1 LVLEYCWAGDI
12 TPLIGKIEEDD
23 AKHLIV
29 QIAEGLAY
37 LHEQKIIHKDI
48 KPENIQMNN
57 RAKISELGISKLMGT
72 SNESTIVG
80 TPFYLAP
87 EGFKEEKID

>member
-1 LVLEYCWAGDI
+1 M
-12 TPLIGKIEEDD
+12 IGKIDEDD

-37 LHEQKIIHKDI
+37 LHGNKIIHKDI
-48 KPENIQMNN
+48 RPENILMNN
-57 RAKISELGISKLMGT
+57 GPKISELGISKLMAT

-87 EGFKEEKID
+87 EGFKEEKVD